1 MSTRNTCHSVLH
13 RTAGFTLVELMVVVA
28 VLGVLAVV
36 AAPGMQGLIRG
47 YRLSSAA
54 GELNST
60 LQLARSEAIRRNAA
74 VTVCPSSNGSTCGSG
89 TSWTR
94 WIVFSAARTGM
105 PADDAEVIRDEALP
119 ASVQVSGPTGGIRFS
134 PSGMV
139 AAQQTVTVCVPYTNP
154 SDNQRVLTVMT
165 SGTTRSAHA
174 SGGGACP

>member
-1 MSTRNTCHSVLH
+1 MVTISVL
-13 RTAGFTLVELMVVVA
+13 AI
-28 VLGVLAVV
+28 LAVI
-36 AAPGMQGLIRG
+36 AMPGIQGLIRG
-47 YRLSSAA
+47 YRLNSSA

-74 VTVCPSSNGSTCGSG
+74 VTVCPSSDGSTCGSG

-94 WIVFSAARTGM
+94 WIVLGAANNVDG
-105 PADDAEVIRDEALP
+105 AEVIRDEALP

-139 AAQQTVTVCVPYTNP
+139 PAQQTVTVCVPYSNP
-154 SDNQRVLTVMT
+154 SNNQRVLTVMT
-165 SGTTRSAHA
+165 SGTTRSSYA